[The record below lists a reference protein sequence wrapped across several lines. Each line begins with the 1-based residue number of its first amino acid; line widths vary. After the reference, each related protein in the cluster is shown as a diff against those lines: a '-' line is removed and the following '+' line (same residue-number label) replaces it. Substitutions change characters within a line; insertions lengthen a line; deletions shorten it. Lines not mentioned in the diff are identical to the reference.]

1 MNTKTPIVT
10 VLMPVYNG
18 AKYLSEAIDSIL
30 NQTFQDFEFLIID
43 DNSND
48 NSVELIKQYYDS
60 RIRLI
65 QNTKN
70 IGQSRTM
77 NRGLELAQGVY
88 VARMDQDDISL
99 PERIEKQVIY
109 FENHPKVGVLGCH
122 VRIVDVELRNF
133 NIRPRPMTNYENQ
146 WRLLYNTSVMHPS
159 VMFRRIL
166 FLKYGGYNNEYSPA
180 EDYEYWS
187 RLSQFTEI
195 HQLPDVLMK
204 LRIHEANTSIS
215 NRSNQLKNTLKIRI
229 SNINRLFAHQLE
241 STGLKHIV
249 DYISGN
255 YSSSPSWWLTVS
267 SSMASMYQL
276 FCFDK
281 VLTRDEVNWIA
292 NDWIRLLKKMP
303 LKYRIIVFTKFIAL
317 RTIVDYKYFRSMTL
331 QFKNI
336 LSQFSEGYKRKI
348 FHPLSTCWLIL
359 IN

>member
-1 MNTKTPIVT
+1 
-10 VLMPVYNG
+10 MPVYNG
-18 AKYLSEAIDSIL
+18 QKFLGAAIESIL
-30 NQTFQDFEFLIID
+30 NQTFTDFEFLIVD
-43 DNSND
+43 DLSTD
-48 NSVELIKQYYDS
+48 VSVDIIKTYDDQ
-60 RIRLI
+60 RIRLYE
-65 QNTKN
+65 NYKN
-70 IGQSRTM
+70 LGQAETM
-77 NRGLELAQGVY
+77 NRGLKLAKGKY
-88 VARMDQDDISL
+88 IARMDQDDIAISL
-99 PERIEKQVIY
+99 RLEKQVGY
-109 FENHPKVGVLGCH
+109 FKAHPNLGVLGTH
-122 VRIVDVELRNF
+122 VRIVDEARGTNAVRS
-133 NIRPRPMTNYENQ
+133 RPRTNYENQ
-146 WRLLYNTSVMHPS
+146 WRLLYVTSVMHPS
-159 VMFRRIL
+159 VMFRRGL